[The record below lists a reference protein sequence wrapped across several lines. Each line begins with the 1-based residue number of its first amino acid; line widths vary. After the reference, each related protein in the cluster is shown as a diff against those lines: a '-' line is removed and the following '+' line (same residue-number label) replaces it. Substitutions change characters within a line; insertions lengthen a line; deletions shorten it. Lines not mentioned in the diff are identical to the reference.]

1 MTQQTQA
8 LTVHQQVSQQL
19 TSPQFMASLKANL
32 PDHITP
38 ERFARVAVMAL
49 QKNPKLLDSDRQSL
63 YQAIQ
68 ACAQDGLIPD
78 GREAA
83 LVPYGDKVQY
93 LPMIGGI
100 LKKIRNSGELL
111 TIMAQT
117 VRKNDVFKYYVDEN
131 GEHLE
136 HRPDMLADR
145 GEFVGVYALAQ
156 TKDGGKYMEVMTKAE
171 VEKVRNVSR
180 AKNAGPWVD
189 WYEEQ
194 AEKTVLKRMSKRMP
208 MSTDKIAELLERDNE
223 EYAEVVEAPP
233 AAPAEVP
240 KPSTGAGA
248 RARAATVD
256 AAPPATPAPTPTQTA
271 MAAEGAP
278 KPLGTNDT
286 LI

>member
-117 VRKNDVFKYYVDEN
+117 VRKNDVFK
-131 GEHLE
+131 
-136 HRPDMLADR
+136 
-145 GEFVGVYALAQ
+145 
-156 TKDGGKYMEVMTKAE
+156 
-171 VEKVRNVSR
+171 
-180 AKNAGPWVD
+180 
-189 WYEEQ
+189 
-194 AEKTVLKRMSKRMP
+194 
-208 MSTDKIAELLERDNE
+208 
-223 EYAEVVEAPP
+223 
-233 AAPAEVP
+233 
-240 KPSTGAGA
+240 
-248 RARAATVD
+248 
-256 AAPPATPAPTPTQTA
+256 
-271 MAAEGAP
+271 
-278 KPLGTNDT
+278 
-286 LI
+286 